1 MDYAV
6 ASESVAIDAL
16 DHYNVFT
23 LERDVRAGEAIFVS
37 NSGQIYTR
45 QLAAPTTSFTPCIF
59 EYVYFARPDSVSKF
73 LIHLCFF
80 YKVTE
85 YLSRTVN
92 K

>member
-45 QLAAPTTSFTPCIF
+45 ELAAPNTSFTPCIF
-59 EYVYFARPDSVSKF
+59 EYVYFARPDSVSTRS
-73 LIHLCFF
+73 I
-80 YKVTE
+80 V
-85 YLSRTVN
+85 LSSRPF
-92 K
+92 